1 MSRKNAIV
9 AGTFVF
15 ALVAVLG
22 IYSFISHQRLE
33 NYRLSSKYSALLSF
47 EETVAAVDRMSTTLA
62 KSPYATDGPMCGK
75 ICSQVYA
82 DAMAAEAAMA
92 SLPFS
97 TVELEEIAGYLN
109 QVGDYAYSLCS
120 TAVTEGF
127 SPQDVEKLRELSG
140 IAAGFSE
147 SLRQLQGSVHEG
159 AILLDNRERQI
170 LNIGRDKDASYVSAE
185 FARFEEEFPHRSS
198 LGYDGRYNKT
208 ELKNESGGK
217 RLSDAQLLAMAARF
231 AGVSPGE
238 MRLCYEY
245 SGSDGRKCYSA
256 GDVQLV
262 VDGQGV
268 ESMSRA
274 RIVEESR
281 ISGEEA
287 LKAAE
292 TFLEKQGFKNI
303 SLAEQSAEGNVARF
317 RFCPVQ
323 GDVLLPERC
332 LSVSVA
338 MDDGSICAF
347 SRDKYSEAKAGGN
360 WNISAQQAAE
370 TLPESLSLQQ
380 SDKVIIET
388 EGGREQACYRL
399 KCTNGKNE
407 NVTVYVDALTGRQSR
422 ISL

>member
-9 AGTFVF
+9 LGTFAF

-47 EETVAAVDRMSTTLA
+47 EETVSAVDRMSTTLR

-92 SLPFS
+92 TLPFS

-127 SPQDVEKLRELSG
+127 SPQDVEKLTELSG
-140 IAAGFSE
+140 IAEGLSQ

-159 AILLDNRERQI
+159 SILLDSRERQVF
-170 LNIGRDKDASYVSAE
+170 NIGKDKDTGFVSAE

-198 LGYDGRYNKT
+198 LSYDGRYNKQP
-208 ELKNESGGK
+208 LKTGTK

-245 SGSDGRKCYSA
+245 SGDQGRKCYSA

-268 ESMSRA
+268 ESMSRS

-281 ISGEEA
+281 ISEAEA
-287 LKAAE
+287 LEIAG
-292 TFLEKQGFKNI
+292 TFLEKQGFK
-303 SLAEQSAEGNVARF
+303 SLSQVEQSVEGNVARF

-332 LSVSVA
+332 LSISVA

-347 SRDKYSEAKAGGN
+347 SRDSYSEEKAVGT
-360 WNISAQQAAE
+360 WNISSQQAE
-370 TLPESLSLQQ
+370 ESLPDSLSLQQ
-380 SDKVIIET
+380 SDKVIIES
-388 EGGREQACYRL
+388 EGGRELPAYRL

-407 NVTVYVDALTGRQSR
+407 TVTVYVNAVTGRQSR

>member
-9 AGTFVF
+9 LGTF
-15 ALVAVLG
+15 ALALTAVLG

-47 EETVAAVDRMSTTLA
+47 EETVDAVDRMSTTLA
-62 KSPYATDGPMCGK
+62 KSPYATDGPMCGR

-82 DAMAAEAAMA
+82 DAMAAEAAM
-92 SLPFS
+92 STLPFS

-127 SPQDVEKLRELSG
+127 SAQDVEKLTELSG
-140 IAAGFSE
+140 IAAGFSQ
-147 SLRQLQGSVHEG
+147 SLRELQGSVHEG
-159 AILLDNRERQI
+159 SILLDKRERQI
-170 LNIGRDKDASYVSAE
+170 FNVGRDSAEGYVSEE

-198 LGYDGRYNKT
+198 LSYDGRYNKQ
-208 ELKNESGGK
+208 ELKSETK
-217 RLSDAQLLAMAARF
+217 ALSDTQLLAMAARF
-231 AGVSPGE
+231 AAVSPGE

-245 SGSDGRKCYSA
+245 SGDEGRKCYSA
-256 GDVQLV
+256 GDVLLV

-268 ESMSRA
+268 ESMSRQ

-281 ISGEEA
+281 ISADEA

-292 TFLEKQGFKNI
+292 SFLEKQGYRSL
-303 SLAEQSAEGNVARF
+303 SLAEQSVEGNVGRF

-332 LSVSVA
+332 LSISVA

-347 SRDKYSEAKAGGN
+347 SRGKYSEEKAGGS
-360 WNISAQQAAE
+360 WNISSQQAAD
-370 TLPESLSLQQ
+370 TLPDSLSLQQ
-380 SDKVIIET
+380 SDKVIIES
-388 EGGREQACYRL
+388 EGGREQAAYRL
-399 KCTNGKNE
+399 KCTNDKNE
-407 NVTVYVDALTGRQSR
+407 TVTVYVNADTGRQSR
-422 ISL
+422 IVL

>member
-9 AGTFVF
+9 LGTF
-15 ALVAVLG
+15 ALALTAVLG

-47 EETVAAVDRMSTTLA
+47 EETVNAVDRMSSTLA
-62 KSPYATDGPMCGK
+62 KSPYATDGPMCGS

-82 DAMAAEAAMA
+82 DAMAAEAAM
-92 SLPFS
+92 STLPFS

-127 SPQDVEKLRELSG
+127 SAQDVEKLTELSG

-159 AILLDNRERQI
+159 SILLDNRERQV

-198 LGYDGRYNKT
+198 LSYDGRYNKAALKSET
-208 ELKNESGGK
+208 EDK

-238 MRLCYEY
+238 MRLFGEY
-245 SGSDGRKCYSA
+245 SGGEGRKCYSA

-281 ISGEEA
+281 IGEDEA

-292 TFLEKQGFKNI
+292 SFLDKQGFKAL
-303 SLAEQSAEGNVARF
+303 SLTEQSVEGNVARF

-323 GDVLLPERC
+323 GDVLLPERS

-338 MDDGSICAF
+338 MDDGSICSF
-347 SRDKYSEAKAGGN
+347 SRDKYSEAKAGGA
-360 WNISAQQAAE
+360 WNISSQQAAE

-380 SDKVIIET
+380 CDKVIIES
-388 EGGREQACYRL
+388 EGGREHACYRL
-399 KCTNGKNE
+399 KCTNDKNE
-407 NVTVYVDALTGRQSR
+407 TVTVYVDADTGMQSR
-422 ISL
+422 INL

>member
-9 AGTFVF
+9 LSTFAF

-47 EETVAAVDRMSTTLA
+47 EETVNAVDRMSETLK
-62 KSPYATDGPMCGK
+62 KSPYATDGAMCGK

-82 DAMAAEAAMA
+82 DAMAAEAAM
-92 SLPFS
+92 STLPFS

-120 TAVTEGF
+120 TAVAEGF
-127 SPQDVEKLRELSG
+127 SAQDVEKLTELSA
-140 IAAGFSE
+140 IAQGLAA
-147 SLRQLQGSVHEG
+147 SLRELQGSVHEG
-159 AILLDNRERQI
+159 SILLDRRERQVF
-170 LNIGRDKDASYVSAE
+170 NVGRDGDANYVSAE

-198 LGYDGRYNKT
+198 LSYDGRYNKQEMKSDT
-208 ELKNESGGK
+208 GTK
-217 RLSDAQLLAMAARF
+217 RLSDAQLLAVAARF

-245 SGSDGRKCYSA
+245 SGDDGRKCYSA
-256 GDVQLV
+256 GDVLLV

-281 ISGEEA
+281 ISADEA
-287 LKAAE
+287 LKAAQS
-292 TFLEKQGFKNI
+292 FLEKQGYQ
-303 SLAEQSAEGNVARF
+303 SLSLTEQSMDGNVGRF

-323 GDVLLPERC
+323 GDILLPERC
-332 LSVSVA
+332 LSISVA

-347 SRDKYSEAKAGGN
+347 SRGKYSDRKAEGQ
-360 WNISAQQAAE
+360 WNVSSRQAEE
-370 TLPESLSLQQ
+370 TLPQSLSLQQ
-380 SDKVIIET
+380 SDRVIIES
-388 EGGREQACYRL
+388 EGGREQAAYRL

-407 NVTVYVDALTGRQSR
+407 PVTIYVDANTGRQSR
-422 ISL
+422 IVL